1 MSSRITTSYAG
12 SVPTFV
18 ACTTYSSV
26 APASA
31 GPPPTTETFFV
42 MRSSC
47 RLPTTTTVGSGPV
60 AGLPSPSVKRF
71 GSSAVS
77 TTAWF
82 AITVPGGTPSLTRRS
97 NVTMA
102 DWPAVNVPGLPRQR
116 RRQFDEL
123 TVTPATS
130 GDTPPSGAPT
140 GWPFSVIESAT
151 YVVFAGTVS
160 RSTAA

>member
-1 MSSRITTSYAG
+1 M
-12 SVPTFV
+12 PTFV

-42 MRSSC
+42 ILSSC

-97 NVTMA
+97 NCTMA
-102 DWPAVNVPGLPRQR
+102 IWPADSVPAPAAGSGGVK
-116 RRQFDEL
+116 FDEL
-123 TVTPATS
+123 TSTPATS
-130 GDTPPSGAPT
+130 GDTPPSGRPT
-140 GWPFSVIESAT
+140 GKAFSVIESAT
-151 YVVFAGTVS
+151 YVVFAGTKS
-160 RSTAA
+160 RSTACVTGTRRCCKS